1 MVNTNVFSD
10 QFSRVTDI
18 SRVAKTSNHNNRE
31 NGSNPSFAE
40 VLERAKNVTSSKD
53 DDTSPLDI
61 NVDVPVGYGFISYYN
76 GKAQSTFF
84 CMMDSMADMKA

>member
-1 MVNTNVFSD
+1 MVNANVFSD
-10 QFSRVTDI
+10 QFSRVTDV
-18 SRVAKTSNHNNRE
+18 SRVTKTSNHNNRD

-40 VLERAKNVTSSKD
+40 MLERAKNGTPSKS
-53 DDTSPLDI
+53 DDTSHPDI
-61 NVDVPVGYGFISYYN
+61 TVDVPVGYGFISYYN